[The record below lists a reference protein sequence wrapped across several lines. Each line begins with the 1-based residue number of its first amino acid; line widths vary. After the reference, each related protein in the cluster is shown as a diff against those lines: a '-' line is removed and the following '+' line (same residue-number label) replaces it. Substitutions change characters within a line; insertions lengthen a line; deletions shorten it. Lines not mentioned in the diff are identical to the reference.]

1 MVTEAEKQM
10 SQAEAQN
17 DAIKDEKAET
27 EYEKLKSQ
35 NAEFEK
41 ELIKAREMR
50 AEMQKLEAEKVLGG
64 DTGGHVEA
72 KMISPEEIKTEKAK
86 EFFKGTALGDA
97 INKSD
102 E

>member
-17 DAIKDEKAET
+17 DAIKDEKAEI
-27 EYEKLKSQ
+27 ENLKLTNKALFQ
-35 NAEFEK
+35 RLERFEK
-41 ELIKAREMR
+41 A
-50 AEMQKLEAEKVLGG
+50 EAEKVLGG